1 MYSDNP
7 IHDSELTLYMCVFLN
22 NTPNKEEV
30 PVITERVFQNQQIA
44 LSTSC
49 SEDQK
54 KITCSLPTK
63 KLKAVHGDIRITAK
77 KIVSLQQ
84 YF

>member
-30 PVITERVFQNQQIA
+30 PVITERVF
-44 LSTSC
+44 
-49 SEDQK
+49 
-54 KITCSLPTK
+54 
-63 KLKAVHGDIRITAK
+63 
-77 KIVSLQQ
+77 
-84 YF
+84 